1 MYVDQDSNGMYSI
14 HELTR
19 DELIILGGA
28 LFLTSAILSK
38 HSPNEMDLVKA
49 NLMRSQIENQ
59 LIHADKKA
67 H

>member
-1 MYVDQDSNGMYSI
+1 MYVDRDSNGMYSI

-28 LFLTSAILSK
+28 LFFTSAILSK
-38 HSPNEMDLVKA
+38 YSPNEMDLVKA
-49 NLMRSQIENQ
+49 NLMRSKIEKQ
-59 LIHADKKA
+59 LIHADKKV